1 MRSQFFCYFI
11 WLLES
16 QIWMTICIWKKLV
29 IVFMQGLFLEFTN
42 NKDDGFWLCCVG
54 LNAFVFYVG
63 CGQGQKLMLYWGIE
77 LGFKPPTNCWFWQ
90 KNYDLVRQVYDYKNQ
105 FQTSN
110 FIPNLSTYHVVS
122 LSSKIDKSILT
133 KWKKW
138 KWIHIHLNK
147 YIVICLSISFCYYFF
162 KNMPYW

>member
-1 MRSQFFCYFI
+1 
-11 WLLES
+11 
-16 QIWMTICIWKKLV
+16 MTICIWKKLV

-42 NKDDGFWLCCVG
+42 NKDNGFWLCCVR

-63 CGQGQKLMLYWGIE
+63 CGRGLKLMLFVRNRIGIQAPHKI
-77 LGFKPPTNCWFWQ
+77 LILQ
-90 KNYDLVRQVYDYKNQ
+90 KNYDLVRQVYDHKNE

-110 FIPNLSTYHVVS
+110 FIPNLSTYHVIR
-122 LSSKIDKSILT
+122 LSSKIDKSIFT
-133 KWKKW
+133 KRKKW

-147 YIVICLSISFCYYFF
+147 YIVIYLSISFCYNIF